1 MKGEVAELINS
12 NHRFYLL
19 GAECAEQIAQL
30 DDIKKREKDISD
42 DIAEGVEI
50 TRSRKKQQKTDIE
63 LKAQR
68 KDILKREGLFSV
80 KLFNLG
86 E

>member
-12 NHRFYLL
+12 NHRFHLL
-19 GAECAEQIAQL
+19 RGECAEQIAQL

>member
-12 NHRFYLL
+12 NHHFHLL
-19 GAECAEQIAQL
+19 RAECAEQIAQL